1 MGHKS
6 ADYTELIRW
15 WNNHAS
21 GRPLYIGEDIERTV
35 KAADPQNSNR
45 NQMPAKMQLHQENK
59 GVQGTVL
66 WYAKVAVDNLGN
78 YGTSLR
84 NTYWRTPALQPL
96 MPHLDSKAPDK
107 VKKLKDL
114 SMGSERVL
122 MWTAPKFKNWDDEA
136 MKYVVYRFLK
146 GEDLDINDPSHIVA
160 ITNDTFYELPHT
172 LEPGKYVYLVTAL
185 DRLQN
190 ESKPVKKKVKI
201 KR

>member
-1 MGHKS
+1 
-6 ADYTELIRW
+6 
-15 WNNHAS
+15 
-21 GRPLYIGEDIERTV
+21 
-35 KAADPQNSNR
+35 
-45 NQMPAKMQLHQENK
+45 
-59 GVQGTVL
+59 
-66 WYAKVAVDNLGN
+66 
-78 YGTSLR
+78 
-84 NTYWRTPALQPL
+84 

-107 VKKLKDL
+107 VRKLKDL

-136 MKYVVYRFLK
+136 IKYVVYRFQK

-160 ITNDTFYELPHT
+160 ITSDTFYELPHT